1 MKNAEIRRPL
11 AKESTNVWIAL
22 ESWVPRGRCPVLEA
36 GHGSEQVRAE
46 WVRCRISS
54 HTLLI
59 PGILPGMGLFW
70 RPIAQAW
77 KAAQPRVSRS
87 P

>member
-1 MKNAEIRRPL
+1 MSGSRLSRGYLVA
-11 AKESTNVWIAL
+11 AAL
-22 ESWVPRGRCPVLEA
+22 CWGLGTVL
-36 GHGSEQVRAE
+36 EQVRAE

-59 PGILPGMGLFW
+59 PSILPGMGLFW
-70 RPIAQAW
+70 CPIAQAW
-77 KAAQPRVSRS
+77 KAAQPRVSQS